1 MQFPKKA
8 TQSGLRI
15 YDAAVRGHGGL
26 KSARH
31 EDVFRIRINFF
42 HHDESRAHITREL
55 HERVP
60 GNLNVQEANNFRQ
73 RCFHLKCFFPM
84 SNDTSFS
91 FLNWMRTKVFSNC
104 L

>member
-60 GNLNVQEANNFRQ
+60 GTLNVQEANNFMSVI
-73 RCFHLKCFFPM
+73 LKTEAKYQIQLPIRRNIMF
-84 SNDTSFS
+84 N
-91 FLNWMRTKVFSNC
+91 
-104 L
+104 

>member
-26 KSARH
+26 KSASH

-60 GNLNVQEANNFRQ
+60 GTGTLNVQEA
-73 RCFHLKCFFPM
+73 KMFPPQVFL
-84 SNDTSFS
+84 SN
-91 FLNWMRTKVFSNC
+91 VQ
-104 L
+104 